1 MERMGLI
8 LNLDSTSSLTYTE
21 RRQLILPEVKVTCDG
36 LITKWIIG
44 AEWTFSFSRY
54 LYPELQVW
62 RDIGNDT
69 YQKINGTYIY
79 LPFSMSSNRIY
90 EYSKFAPIP
99 VQSGD
104 ILGIFVPQDFAS
116 RLRLRSE
123 NANSNNPTQYYH
135 YFSDFSLSASPV
147 DEIDIRNNE
156 PGLTRTSHYPL
167 VSVEIHRLY
176 SYYNFKIDSLFT
188 IQ

>member
-1 MERMGLI
+1 MERMRLL
-8 LNLDSTSSLTYTE
+8 LNLDPTYGLIYTE

-36 LITKWIIG
+36 LLTKWIIG

-62 RDIGNDT
+62 RNSGNDM
-69 YQKINGTYIY
+69 YQKISGTYIY
-79 LPFSMSSNRIY
+79 LPFSMSSNKIY

-104 ILGIFVPQDFAS
+104 ILGIFVPRDGIS

-123 NANSNNPTQYYH
+123 NANSNNPTQYYY
-135 YFSDFSLSASPV
+135 YFSDPSLSASPIDV
-147 DEIDIRNNE
+147 IDIRNNE
-156 PGLTRTSHYPL
+156 PPLARISYYPL
-167 VSVEIHRLY
+167 VSVEIGKLY
-176 SYYNFKIDSLFT
+176 SHYILK
-188 IQ
+188 